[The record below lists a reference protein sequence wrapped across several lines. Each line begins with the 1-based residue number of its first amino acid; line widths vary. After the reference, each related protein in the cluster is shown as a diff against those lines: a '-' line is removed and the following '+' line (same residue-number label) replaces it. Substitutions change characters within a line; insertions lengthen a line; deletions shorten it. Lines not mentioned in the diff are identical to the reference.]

1 MKKTTRF
8 AVLTALAL
16 VCVASLCAVLLP
28 VGTGA
33 QADGL
38 YSQNFENYDGST
50 AANSW
55 VWNNAGL
62 INDSAYGPEKL
73 INDEYAIDGW
83 SIKVGSTSAGTPS
96 MTALLAF
103 QGGQLPNDG
112 GKYWLKLDARF
123 VGVSQF
129 GFRFLEANTDA
140 VLSVASIDDIG
151 AIADKGVNYKSEKHD
166 DEQGGYY
173 TIWLSLSGTPA
184 DGRATWGGFTATMT
198 GDNGGYVVI
207 DNIEVVAN
215 TDNDKVTERDLADYT
230 WGANFANY
238 DGKMATDAY
247 VWNNVGFACDAES
260 KSMIYSTTDPMA
272 IDGWSIKIGKS
283 AEGHVESNN
292 FLCFKSDVL
301 PTDGKPFELTFD
313 VRFDNIT
320 KFGFVYLL
328 GGADSILSRV
338 DIDVSDVQKATYSGK
353 YYQATQNENGYFTI
367 SVDMIGDSGSKNTW
381 GYFYADYGQ
390 NGGNVV
396 LDNIAYKPS
405 TRDYSR
411 TVSLNETFEN
421 YSGGTAAEYVWNNS
435 HLYCDAPDAKI
446 EQAFDG
452 NALVVRQA
460 TAATIADGTFIGLK
474 GAGSDPTNVGGYY
487 EIAFD
492 MQTTNVVNFGLKVKA
507 VHPENGDVDQAT
519 ITVNPTTQT
528 YSADCYAKVEFV
540 GNNVAHVAIQF
551 AAVGTEIFGGFFAT
565 TDNNAVLALDNY
577 TITSIKNPSLP
588 LIVTETGFETGEL
601 SPFTVETRFNSNNQF
616 LGMLTVDPDKV
627 INGALSVYAGFDA
640 TNLTDKWGKLLGL
653 DFQFEKG
660 TYAIQFRY
668 KVHAASENYFYL
680 EVGGSSGKY
689 VRFNGNEVVE
699 ASQGVNA
706 SVEAEADNVK
716 VLKAVITLD
725 QASSG
730 LLIGSFGGGF
740 LSIDDMSV
748 GKGSTFADLPLVERK
763 TLTVGTKLFEENFEN
778 QNVGDNLEVFKYTS
792 GVDAFGYEY
801 AYSAIDGKISLVM
814 FNGGDWSEV
823 VKTKVGLMQN
833 GKVYTLVFRYKKL
846 VDDVA
851 DEVSNVNVMIN
862 NGQTNAKYIAFSTD
876 GKVCAFTTA
885 GGGFWKDISLASV
898 KEGNGCFEASVT
910 FVATENAR
918 IVLGQYGSAKIA
930 LDNIALFE
938 GFVGEFA
945 SAATTVDAPDKNAL
959 LKTLENAKSLD
970 GTVYTAESFA
980 TLTEKIAAA
989 ESVYD
994 NLDATAQQ
1002 VETALTELE
1011 QAIDGLV
1018 EKETAARNAF
1028 AQAVAEIA
1036 NAKTKAEM
1044 FDKINVAINAYK
1056 QVTDKAAVAEDY
1068 AKLQAAVGLY
1078 NEYVTTVNTEVTT
1091 ANDVATKVF
1100 VTAGGV
1106 TAVLA
1111 CVYVAIKKL
1120 LGGAL

>member
-16 VCVASLCAVLLP
+16 VCVAALTAVLIP
-28 VGTGA
+28 HGA

-38 YSQNFENYDGST
+38 YSQNFENYDGAT
-50 AANSW
+50 AANAW
-55 VWNNAGL
+55 VYNNCGL
-62 INDSAYGPEKL
+62 INDSAYGTEKL
-73 INDEYAIDGW
+73 VNDSYSINNW
-83 SIKVGSTSAGTPS
+83 SLKVGNKSAGYS
-96 MTALLAF
+96 EMGQLLAF
-103 QGGQLPNDG
+103 QGGQLPADG
-112 GKYWLKLDARF
+112 GNYWLKADVRF
-123 VGVSQF
+123 VGVTQF
-129 GFRFLEANTDA
+129 GFKFLEANTNA
-140 VLSVASIDDIG
+140 VLSQTTIADVS
-151 AIADKGVNYKSEKHD
+151 AIAAKGEGYKSERHD
-166 DEQGGYY
+166 DAQGGYY
-173 TIWLSLSGTPA
+173 TIWFSLSGKPSA
-184 DGRATWGGFTATMT
+184 GLVTWGGFTATT
-198 GDNGGYVVI
+198 GEGGGYVI
-207 DNIEVVAN
+207 LDNLEVLVN
-215 TDNDKVTERDLADYT
+215 SESEKVVERDLSEYT

-238 DGKMATDAY
+238 DGSMATDAY
-247 VWNNVGFACDAES
+247 VWNHVGFACDAES
-260 KSMIYSTTDPMA
+260 KSMIYSTADPMG

-283 AEGHVESNN
+283 AEGHVESNH
-292 FLCFKSDVL
+292 FLCFKSGVL

-320 KFGFVYLL
+320 KFGFVYLS
-328 GGADSILSRV
+328 GGTDSVLSRV
-338 DIDVSDVQKATYSGK
+338 DIDVSDVQKATYTGK
-353 YYQATQNENGYFTI
+353 YYQATQNENGYYTI
-367 SVDMIGDSGSKNTW
+367 AVDMIGDNGGKNTW

-405 TRDYSR
+405 TRDYDK
-411 TVSLNETFEN
+411 TVSLNETFEG
-421 YSGGTAAEYVWNNS
+421 YTSGSAAEYVWNNS
-435 HLYCDAPDAKI
+435 HLYCNAPDAKI

-460 TAATIADGTFIGLK
+460 TAATIADGTFVGLK

-540 GNNVAHVAIQF
+540 GNNVIHVVIQF

-565 TDNNAVLALDNY
+565 TENNAVLALDNY

-601 SPFTVETRFNSNNQF
+601 SPFTVETRFNSDNQF
-616 LGMLTVDPDKV
+616 LGMLTTDADKV
-627 INGALSVYAGFDA
+627 INGSLSVYAGFDA
-640 TNLTDKWGKLLGL
+640 SGLADKWGKLLGL

-668 KVHAASENYFYL
+668 KVHTASENYFYL

-689 VRFNGNEVVE
+689 VRFNGNKVVE
-699 ASQGVNA
+699 ASKGVNA
-706 SVEAEADNVK
+706 SVEAEVDNVK

-725 QASSG
+725 QDSSG

-748 GKGSTFADLPLVERK
+748 GKGSAFVDLPIVERK
-763 TLTVGTKLFEENFEN
+763 TLSVGTKLFEENFEN
-778 QNVGDNLEVFKYTS
+778 QNVGDNLEVFKFTS

-814 FNGGDWSEV
+814 YNGGDWSEV

-833 GKVYTLVFRYKKL
+833 GKVYTLVFRYKKI

-851 DEVSNVNVMIN
+851 DPVGNINVMIN

-876 GKVCAFTTA
+876 GKVSAYTTA
-885 GGGFWKDISLASV
+885 GGSFWKDISLASV
-898 KEGNGCFEASVT
+898 KEGNGCYEASVT

-918 IVLGQYGSAKIA
+918 VVLGQYGSAKIA

-938 GFVGEFA
+938 GYLGEFA
-945 SAATTVDAPDKNAL
+945 SEAAPVKAPDKNAL
-959 LKTLENAKSLD
+959 LKTLENAKSFD
-970 GTVYTAESFA
+970 EKVFTEESFA
-980 TLTEKIAAA
+980 TLTQKINQAQV
-989 ESVYD
+989 VYD
-994 NLDATAQQ
+994 NLNATEQE
-1002 VETALTELE
+1002 VEEALSALE

-1028 AQAVAEIA
+1028 TKAVNDIAQA
-1036 NAKTKAEM
+1036 KSKAEM

-1068 AKLQAAVGLY
+1068 AKLQAAVGAY
-1078 NEYVTTVNTEVTT
+1078 NEYVTTANTEVTT

-1111 CVYVAIKKL
+1111 CLYVAIKKL